1 MPFCKQARERN
12 CRSLS
17 IRLSA
22 VQQRQ
27 CRWILSGCTIEC
39 RPDMTGTGGI
49 QERGQRRTANT
60 GATWFICLLTST
72 SRQSCIFVK
81 KIYEQER
88 EHCARIPIS
97 QTCWEWKWQKR
108 EREKKK
114 KRNALT
120 IIDKFHFS
128 NKITIYLH
136 SAARLSILYLNQSLG
151 GAEMITNIFRRF
163 ARPRASSKTSSWRRA
178 PETH

>member
-27 CRWILSGCTIEC
+27 CRWILSGCTIGC

-60 GATWFICLLTST
+60 GATWFICLLTSA
-72 SRQSCIFVK
+72 SRQSCK
-81 KIYEQER
+81 KSLR
-88 EHCARIPIS
+88 ARKRTLHANSNFAALPRM
-97 QTCWEWKWQKR
+97 KMMKKR
-108 EREKKK
+108 ER
-114 KRNALT
+114 NALL

-128 NKITIYLH
+128 NKITIYLY
-136 SAARLSILYLNQSLG
+136 STERLNILYLNQSLG

-163 ARPRASSKTSSWRRA
+163 ARPRASPKTSSWRRA